1 MLGMINQ
8 AHFPTAGIFISKH
21 VKTKQGQT
29 KVKVNHRKREWGRHT
44 QTHTRTRTRTR
55 THTHTHTHT
64 QHTQTPHTHTHNP
77 YYIFPSVVFQGH
89 ASQGDAL
96 SIDRA
101 SFTWSPDLDPTL
113 KDVSVQVRAGSLVAV
128 VGMVGAGKSS
138 LLSALLGEMQKLSG
152 RVCVQV
158 GASVTCC

>member
-1 MLGMINQ
+1 MG
-8 AHFPTAGIFISKH
+8 
-21 VKTKQGQT
+21 
-29 KVKVNHRKREWGRHT
+29 E
-44 QTHTRTRTRTR
+44 THTNTHTHTHTHTR
-55 THTHTHTHT
+55 THTHTHTHS
-64 QHTQTPHTHTHNP
+64 HTTHTNSTHTHTHTHTHNP